1 MSEDI
6 PGISQVPGYHND
18 GPAYYFEEGKCI
30 GIVKHLDW
38 LDLQIRVIYANTL
51 KFWIVSEDLT
61 LLRKLI
67 ANQPVLYRNHKRI
80 WTRPSEARHES
91 PILERY
97 GGAVINWWIDYTNAV
112 EIKKRYPNFVLFYC
126 CILIYF
132 IVLFSAH
139 LESPI
144 ILCLL
149 QTWSSMDITTL
160 SRGLVGLI
168 NMLKC
173 LYFCLLL
180 YTVKGRNAEIPSEF
194 FQKTRSLLRD
204 AREFSIIATIKQER
218 RNSGSIVSMAVD
230 RSR

>member
-112 EIKKRYPNFVLFYC
+112 EIKKGYPNFVLFYC

-149 QTWSSMDITTL
+149 QTWLSMEIKTL
-160 SRGLVGLI
+160 SKR
-168 NMLKC
+168 
-173 LYFCLLL
+173 F
-180 YTVKGRNAEIPSEF
+180 GRPNQRVQNVCIFVCCCIQWKEGM
-194 FQKTRSLLRD
+194 QKSLQN
-204 AREFSIIATIKQER
+204 FSRRQEV
-218 RNSGSIVSMAVD
+218 SYAMPGSLAS
-230 RSR
+230 